1 LSEPTLYFFCAALVL
16 VSILYSCVGQA
27 GASGY
32 IAAMALFGFAPAT
45 IKPTALILNVL
56 VSVVVSV
63 RFYRAG
69 HFSWHLL
76 LPFAVSSMPAALLGG
91 YITLSPLV
99 FNRLLGALLLVAAV
113 PFFSRRDSAEHTV
126 SPPRLPVAL
135 LAGACVGFLS
145 GLTGVGGGVLITPLL
160 LYGRWAAPKPAAAIS
175 AVFILINSVA
185 ALLGH
190 LGADQSLPA
199 GLPLF
204 ALAAVFGGAV
214 GSQLGSAH
222 LSAAAIYRILAA
234 ILFIAG
240 LKLIFANVA

>member
-1 LSEPTLYFFCAALVL
+1 MTNLSEPTLYFFCATLAL

-32 IAAMALFGFAPAT
+32 IAAMALYGFAPAA
-45 IKPTALILNVL
+45 IKPTALVLNVL

-63 RFYRAG
+63 RFCRAG

-76 LPFAVSSMPAALLGG
+76 LPFAISSVPAALLGG
-91 YITLSPLV
+91 YLTLPPIV
-99 FNRLLGALLLVAAV
+99 FNRLLGGLLLVAAV
-113 PFFSRRDSAEHTV
+113 PFFFRRDSAALLV

-160 LYGRWAAPKPAAAIS
+160 LYRRWAAPKPAAAIS
-175 AVFILINSVA
+175 AVFILINSLA

-190 LGADQSLPA
+190 LGATHSLPPA
-199 GLPLF
+199 LPLF
-204 ALAAVFGGAV
+204 ALAAVFGGV
-214 GSQLGSAH
+214 IGSQLGSVH
-222 LSAAAIYRILAA
+222 LSASAIYRILGA

-240 LKLIFANVA
+240 FKLIYS

>member
-1 LSEPTLYFFCAALVL
+1 MLYFFCATLVL

-32 IAAMALFGFAPAT
+32 IAAMALFGFTPTA
-45 IKPTALILNVL
+45 IKPTALVLNVL
-56 VSVVVSV
+56 VSIVVSI

-69 HFSWHLL
+69 HFSWRLL
-76 LPFAVSSMPAALLGG
+76 SPFAVLSVPAALIGG
-91 YITLSPLV
+91 YITLPPLL
-99 FNRLLGALLLVAAV
+99 FNRLLGGLLLVAAV
-113 PFFSRRDSAEHTV
+113 PFFFRRDSAAHAV
-126 SPPRLPVAL
+126 SPPRLTVAL

-160 LYGRWAAPKPAAAIS
+160 LYRRWAAPKPAAAIS
-175 AVFILINSVA
+175 SVFILINSVA
-185 ALLGH
+185 ALFGH
-190 LGADQSLPA
+190 LGAAHSLPP

-214 GSQLGSAH
+214 GSQLGSVH
-222 LSAAAIYRILAA
+222 LSATSIYRILGA

-240 LKLIFANVA
+240 FKLILM